1 MWRHTASIKWLISL
15 HYTLYVTM
23 CDCWQY
29 LKSVRPLM
37 DDEKYERM
45 ERLVKEFETG
55 IGPKLQRYL
64 VLKSWWA
71 TNYVSLYAAVVTLC
85 SDSL

>member
-1 MWRHTASIKWLISL
+1 
-15 HYTLYVTM
+15 
-23 CDCWQY
+23 
-29 LKSVRPLM
+29 M

-55 IGPKLQRYL
+55 IGPRLQRYL